1 MTVKAARLRDMDGHT
16 IGVFGSEKDVKTSFE
31 NAIAKKSEVE
41 GMIVYHRNESGR
53 RFSFLDDPQFP
64 DTIQGYSR
72 IASISDHAY
81 YLLPT
86 GGRLTAPDGELAV
99 LLDAFGLPGTIQ
111 IIDGGASADTVKAAF
126 KGLRLAEYPVEQRS
140 RDSSIIDLSR
150 ISDPPGTPEGTV
162 VYIDRA
168 FVVKGVGTVVLG
180 FVLSGKVS
188 VHDELRAVPSSPERL
203 VEVKGIQVNDEDHE
217 SAGRGVR
224 VGLSLKGVEAR
235 ELDKVSWLD
244 DGSFGLTDKMELD
257 FRQSAYYK
265 QSIDGKNLHLQLPG
279 ELVMAK
285 LAAAPG
291 ARLTASLPNQVPV
304 WPGMR
309 VAVIDLNGKGL
320 RVAGGGQART

>member
-1 MTVKAARLRDMDGHT
+1 MDGHT
-16 IGVFGSEKDVKTSFE
+16 IGVFGSDKEAKTSFE

-41 GMIVYHRNESGR
+41 GMIVYHRNESGK

-72 IASISDHAY
+72 IASISDYAY
-81 YLLPT
+81 YLLPA

-99 LLDAFGLPGTIQ
+99 LVDAFGLPGTVQ
-111 IIDGGASADTVKAAF
+111 MIDGGGSAETVKSAF

-150 ISDPPGTPEGTV
+150 IGDPPGVPEGTV

-188 VHDELRAVPSSPERL
+188 VHDKLRVVPSSPERF
-203 VEVKGIQVNDEDHE
+203 VDVKGIQVNDEDHD

-244 DGSFGLTDKMELD
+244 DGSFKLTDKVNFDL
-257 FRQSAYYK
+257 RQSAYYR
-265 QSIDGKNLHLQLPG
+265 QTIDGRNLHLQLPG
-279 ELVMAK
+279 ELVMARMS
-285 LAAAPG
+285 AVPG
-291 ARLTASLPNQVPV
+291 GGFTASLPNQVPV

-320 RVAGGGQART
+320 RVAGGGQALA

>member
-1 MTVKAARLRDMDGHT
+1 MEGHT
-16 IGVFGSEKDVKTSFE
+16 IGIFGSDKEAKTSFE

-41 GMIVYHRNESGR
+41 GMIVYHRNESGK

-81 YLLPT
+81 YLLPG

-111 IIDGGASADTVKAAF
+111 IIDGGASAETVKTAF

-140 RDSSIIDLSR
+140 RDSSIVDLSM
-150 ISDPPGTPEGTV
+150 INYPPGAPEGTV
-162 VYIDRA
+162 VYVDRA

-188 VHDELRAVPSSPERL
+188 VHDKLRAVPSSPEKL
-203 VEVKGIQVNDEDHE
+203 VEVKGIQVNDEDYD

-235 ELDKVSWLD
+235 ELDKASWLD
-244 DGSFGLTDKMELD
+244 DGSFKLTDKVNFD
-257 FRQSAYYK
+257 FRQSAYYH
-265 QSIDGKNLHLQLPG
+265 QTIDGRNLHLQLPG

-285 LAAAPG
+285 MAALPG
-291 ARLTASLPNQVPV
+291 TGFTASLPNQVPV

-309 VAVIDLNGKGL
+309 VGVIDLNGKGL
-320 RVAGGGQART
+320 RVAGGGQVSA